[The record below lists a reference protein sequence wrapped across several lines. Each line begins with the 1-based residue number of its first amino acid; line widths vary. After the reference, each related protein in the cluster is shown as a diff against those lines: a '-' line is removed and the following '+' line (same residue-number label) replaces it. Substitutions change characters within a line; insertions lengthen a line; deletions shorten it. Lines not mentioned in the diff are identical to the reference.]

1 MGGGQRVIPRKAS
14 GTRIEQC
21 PTLAGV
27 APWGQTWGRS
37 SVRSGLPV
45 PQYGPVEL
53 DWLETFLAVVD
64 RGGFT
69 AASAQVHRSQS
80 RVSAHIAALERELG
94 IRLIERGRRPAM
106 VTDAGRVFA
115 VHAREILAGVRTAR
129 AAVTAMSALSDQHVV
144 VHTTSWLA
152 GTLFPPVLA
161 DVLATFPAA
170 RVTLTEGDGGTE
182 EGDAA
187 GGAVLVVAPADREPG
202 PRTRRQGLWWEPLRM
217 LVPPEHPLARAD
229 RRTPDG
235 LAGERL
241 VLCAAAGR
249 VLDDWPGLADR
260 DRLTVQGPQAVAA
273 MVRRGLGV
281 GVVNATAIDA
291 AEAAGLVPL
300 DFDTTGGATAPGFE
314 VVVDWSDLLLASPV
328 GQAVHAG
335 VVTAP
340 VPPGA
345 RGSRR

>member
-1 MGGGQRVIPRKAS
+1 MR
-14 GTRIEQC
+14 
-21 PTLAGV
+21 
-27 APWGQTWGRS
+27 WGYPG
-37 SVRSGLPV
+37 

-94 IRLIERGRRPAM
+94 IRLIERGRRPAV

-129 AAVTAMSALSDQHVV
+129 AAVAAMSALSDEHVV

-161 DVLATFPAA
+161 DVLADFPAA
-170 RVTLTEGDGGTE
+170 RVTLTERDGGSE

-187 GGAVLVVAPADREPG
+187 DGAVLVVGPADREPG

-217 LVPPEHPLARAD
+217 LVPSHHPLAGER
-229 RRTPDG
+229 PGPVG

-249 VLDDWPGLADR
+249 ALDDCPGLADL
-260 DRLTVQGPQAVAA
+260 DRLTVQGPQSVAA
-273 MVRRGLGV
+273 MVRLGLGV
-281 GVVNATAIDA
+281 GVVTATACEV
-291 AEAAGLVPL
+291 AEPAGLAVL
-300 DFDTTGGATAPGFE
+300 DFDTTGSATAPGFE

-328 GQAVHAG
+328 GQALHAG

-345 RGSRR
+345 RALQT